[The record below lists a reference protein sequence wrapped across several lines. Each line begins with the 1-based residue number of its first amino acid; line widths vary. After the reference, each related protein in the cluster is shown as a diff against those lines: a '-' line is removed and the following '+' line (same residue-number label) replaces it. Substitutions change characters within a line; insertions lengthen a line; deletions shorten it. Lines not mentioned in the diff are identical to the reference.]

1 MSCRARG
8 PDEPVVTWMLE
19 KTGGTI
25 TNIVPSATVQIH
37 SNGDLTYSSVT
48 LQNGGL
54 HICKACNTAGCASAK
69 AYLGVL
75 CKSTQV
81 VYLQKDIDIFTRG
94 NFTFWLCGP
103 VLNSPTGGGG
113 EFWVIGSWG
122 CAAR

>member
-48 LQNGGL
+48 FQNGGL
-54 HICKACNTAGCASAK
+54 HICKACNTAGCVSAK
-69 AYLGVL
+69 AYLDVL

-81 VYLQKDIDIFTRG
+81 VYL
-94 NFTFWLCGP
+94 
-103 VLNSPTGGGG
+103 
-113 EFWVIGSWG
+113 
-122 CAAR
+122 